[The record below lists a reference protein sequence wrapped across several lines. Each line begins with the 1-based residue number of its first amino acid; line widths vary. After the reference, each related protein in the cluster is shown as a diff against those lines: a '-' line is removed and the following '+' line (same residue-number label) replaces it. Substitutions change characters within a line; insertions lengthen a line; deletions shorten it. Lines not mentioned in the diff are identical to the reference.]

1 MSLAKGGCLY
11 FRRDRAEIGFR
22 SLPRSPVNSNPDSE
36 KPKPT
41 PSKCLTNCIRFVAA
55 LLMTVTYWPVCVLL
69 IILICVSSSIFQAK
83 ENHHLLGQKVLQK
96 TLGSFITFLEWFGII
111 HVIDDELKHHPDSP
125 DPLIFACNHPALW
138 DAPLVIRR
146 IDRLSGIMK
155 AELLTNPLLTHG
167 ARFAGFLPNSPRM
180 TMIRSSIERLS
191 SGGRLLFF
199 PEGTRTREENGVINP
214 FRPGLALIA
223 KESGVPIVPVFIRQN
238 SPYLRKG
245 WPIVKMPKLPIT
257 ITLNLGKPIHSPHE
271 ESVRAFSERLETVFR
286 KELE

>member
-11 FRRDRAEIGFR
+11 SRRDWAVIGFR
-22 SLPRSPVNSNPDSE
+22 SLPRSPVNSNTDSE
-36 KPKPT
+36 KPKAT
-41 PSKCLTNCIRFVAA
+41 PSKCLKNRIRFVAA
-55 LLMTVTYWPVCVLL
+55 QVIMALYWPACVLL
-69 IILICVSSSIFQAK
+69 IIVICMISGIFQTK
-83 ENHHLLGQKVLQK
+83 ENHRFLGQRILSK

-111 HVIDDELKHHPDSP
+111 RVVDDELKRHPD
-125 DPLIFACNHPALW
+125 DQHALIFACNHPALW

-146 IDRLSGIMK
+146 IGRLSGIMK
-155 AELLTNPLLTHG
+155 AELLANPLLTHG

-191 SGGRLLFF
+191 TGGRLLFF
-199 PEGTRTREENGVINP
+199 PEGTRTREENGAINP

-223 KESGVPIVPVFIRQN
+223 KESGVPIVPVFIRQD

-257 ITLNLGKPIHSPHE
+257 ITLTLGEPIRALPE
-271 ESVRAFSERLETVFR
+271 ETVRAFSERLETIFR